1 MLRYLEYSQLGLSA
15 IQFRNNVLIAHSLLL
30 PFHCTLFVWVVPSA
44 SGGLCCRS
52 RVEMIRRIG
61 YWMGVAILAGAC
73 SGCGVLY
80 TVMKSESK
88 LDRLAVP
95 MTKAEVIAQV
105 GRPDRVLRDDGHMLV
120 WEYSLTARKQWLY
133 ELALCPLSMWVGGC
147 LFYPFTNIVADH
159 QREYPQHIVL
169 VNDELCAWGTP
180 SAILQRRR
188 ACASSSTAVLGS
200 GGMRGRPEPVVT
212 GLGPINRETIDRYRT
227 MAVMAFEDAPG
238 AEESGSRVAGMVT
251 TLLLDLDI
259 NMVERTEL
267 DEVFKEQVV
276 QLKHADDAEVLKVGK
291 LVGAQAIVVGDVQ
304 QWERAEGDQVS
315 RVSLAFRIIDVESSA
330 VLFNGEGYGSDAT
343 ADDPESVARV
353 IVQRI
358 LARLGSQTGLLGS
371 GRIGVNWDLQ
381 ESAGVRYY
389 LVRELRG
396 GLPAEKAGLKV
407 GDKVVAC
414 NGIALA
420 TVTSDREA
428 KRLCR
433 VEAGHT
439 LHLDVRRAD
448 QPMAISVT
456 AEKRPGL

>member
-1 MLRYLEYSQLGLSA
+1 
-15 IQFRNNVLIAHSLLL
+15 
-30 PFHCTLFVWVVPSA
+30 
-44 SGGLCCRS
+44 
-52 RVEMIRRIG
+52 
-61 YWMGVAILAGAC
+61 MGVAILAGAC

-212 GLGPINRETIDRYRT
+212 GLGPINRDTIDRYRT

-358 LARLGSQTGLLGS
+358 LARFGSQTGLLGS

-448 QPMAISVT
+448 QLMAIPIT

>member
-1 MLRYLEYSQLGLSA
+1 
-15 IQFRNNVLIAHSLLL
+15 
-30 PFHCTLFVWVVPSA
+30 
-44 SGGLCCRS
+44 
-52 RVEMIRRIG
+52 MIRRIG
-61 YWMGVAILAGAC
+61 YWMGVAILVGAC

-276 QLKHADDAEVLKVGK
+276 QLKHADDAEVLKVGR

-358 LARLGSQTGLLGS
+358 LARFGSQTGLLGS

-407 GDKVVAC
+407 GDRVVAC
-414 NGIALA
+414 NGEVLSS
-420 TVTSDREA
+420 VSSEREA
-428 KRLCR
+428 KRLCQ
-433 VEAGHT
+433 VEAGQE
-439 LHLDVRRAD
+439 LRLMVRRNG
-448 QPMAISVT
+448 QPIEIALT

>member
-105 GRPDRVLRDDGHMLV
+105 GRPDRVLRDDGQMLV

-212 GLGPINRETIDRYRT
+212 GLGPINRDTIDRYRT

-358 LARLGSQTGLLGS
+358 LARFGSQTGLLGS

-448 QPMAISVT
+448 QLMAIPIT

>member
-1 MLRYLEYSQLGLSA
+1 M
-15 IQFRNNVLIAHSLLL
+15 V
-30 PFHCTLFVWVVPSA
+30 
-44 SGGLCCRS
+44 
-52 RVEMIRRIG
+52 RRIG
-61 YWMGVAILAGAC
+61 CWMGLAFLVFAC

-80 TVMKSESK
+80 TVIKSESK

-95 MTKAEVIAQV
+95 MTKADVIAQV

-133 ELALCPLSMWVGGC
+133 ELALCPLSLWVGGC
-147 LFYPFTNIVADH
+147 IFYPFTNIIADH
-159 QREYPQHIVL
+159 QREYPHHIVL

-180 SAILQRRR
+180 AAILQRRR
-188 ACASSSTAVLGS
+188 ACASFGTAVIGS

-227 MAVMAFEDAPG
+227 MAVMAFEDASD
-238 AEESGSRVAGMVT
+238 AEGSGSRVAGIVT

-291 LVGAQAIVVGDVQ
+291 LVGAQAIVVGEVQ
-304 QWERAEGDQVS
+304 QWVRADGDQIG
-315 RVSLAFRIIDVESSA
+315 RVSLAFRVIDVESSV

-343 ADDPESVARV
+343 ADDPEGIARA

-358 LARLGSQTGLLGS
+358 LARFGSQTGLLGS

-381 ESAGVRYY
+381 ESAGARYY
-389 LVRELRG
+389 LVRELRS

-407 GDKVVAC
+407 GNRVVAC
-414 NGIALA
+414 NGAVLSS
-420 TVTSDREA
+420 VSSEREA
-428 KRLCR
+428 KRLCQ
-433 VEAGHT
+433 VEAGQE
-439 LHLDVRRAD
+439 LRLYVRRAG
-448 QPMAISVT
+448 QPIEIFLM

>member
-1 MLRYLEYSQLGLSA
+1 MM
-15 IQFRNNVLIAHSLLL
+15 VK
-30 PFHCTLFVWVVPSA
+30 
-44 SGGLCCRS
+44 
-52 RVEMIRRIG
+52 RIG
-61 YWMGVAILAGAC
+61 CWIGLTLLVGVC

-105 GRPDRVLRDDGHMLV
+105 GRPDRVLRDDGHLLV
-120 WEYSLTARKQWLY
+120 WEYSLTARKQWFY
-133 ELALCPLSMWVGGC
+133 ELALCPISIWIGGC
-147 LFYPFTNIVADH
+147 IFYPFTNIVAEH
-159 QREYPQHIVL
+159 QREYPHHIVL

-188 ACASSSTAVLGS
+188 ACASSGTVALES

-212 GLGPINRETIDRYRT
+212 GVGPINRDTIDRYRT
-227 MAVMAFEDAPG
+227 MAVMVFEDAPG
-238 AEESGSRVAGMVT
+238 VEGSGSRVAGIVT

-259 NMVERTEL
+259 TMVERTEL
-267 DEVFKEQVV
+267 DEVIKEQVV
-276 QLKHADDAEVLKVGK
+276 QLQHADDDEVLKVGK
-291 LVGAQAIVVGDVQ
+291 LVGAQAIVVGEVQ
-304 QWERAEGDQVS
+304 QWERIEGDQIS
-315 RVSLAFRIIDVESSA
+315 RVSLALRMIDVESGL
-330 VLFNGEGYGSDAT
+330 VLFNGQGYGSDAT

-353 IVQRI
+353 IAHRI
-358 LARLGSQTGLLGS
+358 LARFGSQTGLLGS

-381 ESAGVRYY
+381 ESAGARYY
-389 LVRELRG
+389 LVRELRS

-407 GDKVVAC
+407 GDRVVAC

-433 VEAGHT
+433 VETGQT

-448 QPMAISVT
+448 QPMAIPIT

>member
-1 MLRYLEYSQLGLSA
+1 M
-15 IQFRNNVLIAHSLLL
+15 V
-30 PFHCTLFVWVVPSA
+30 
-44 SGGLCCRS
+44 
-52 RVEMIRRIG
+52 RRIG
-61 YWMGVAILAGAC
+61 CWMGLAFLVFAC

-80 TVMKSESK
+80 TVIKSESK

-95 MTKAEVIAQV
+95 MTKADVIAQV

-133 ELALCPLSMWVGGC
+133 ELALCPLSLWVGGC
-147 LFYPFTNIVADH
+147 ILYPFTNIVADH
-159 QREYPQHIVL
+159 QREYPHHIVL

-180 SAILQRRR
+180 AAILQRRR
-188 ACASSSTAVLGS
+188 ACASFGTAVIGS

-227 MAVMAFEDAPG
+227 MAVMAFEDASD
-238 AEESGSRVAGMVT
+238 AEGSGSRVAGIVT

-291 LVGAQAIVVGDVQ
+291 LVGAQAIVIGEVQ
-304 QWERAEGDQVS
+304 QWVRADGDQIG
-315 RVSLAFRIIDVESSA
+315 RVSLAFRVIDVESSV

-343 ADDPESVARV
+343 ADDPEGIARA

-358 LARLGSQTGLLGS
+358 LARFGSQTGLLGS

-381 ESAGVRYY
+381 ESAGARYY
-389 LVRELRG
+389 LVRELRS

-407 GDKVVAC
+407 GDRVVAC
-414 NGIALA
+414 NGAVLSS
-420 TVTSDREA
+420 VSSEREA
-428 KRLCR
+428 KRLCQ
-433 VEAGHT
+433 VEAGQELR
-439 LHLDVRRAD
+439 LHVRRAG
-448 QPMAISVT
+448 QPIEISLM